1 MGEGVVIV
9 ISTTWMRYGIIEH
22 IKMTWQVIAEAKRPS
37 VVVKSAMKNAS
48 HGNMSSKLSLI
59 LGRCSH
65 WSLQIFRNS
74 FLTFYLPDMY
84 LKLHRIIFLDDDVV
98 VQKDLTGHLEIDM
111 DRKVNGVIETYAA
124 YAWAYGMYF
133 SDPDAWR
140 IEK

>member
-1 MGEGVVIV
+1 MGEGVVIA
-9 ISTTWMRYGIIEH
+9 ISTTWMRY
-22 IKMTWQVIAEAKRPS
+22 AS

-59 LGRCSH
+59 LGH

-98 VQKDLTGHLEIDM
+98 VQKDLSGHSEIDM
-111 DRKVNGVIETYAA
+111 DRKVNGVVETYAA

>member
-1 MGEGVVIV
+1 MGEGVVIA
-9 ISTTWMRYGIIEH
+9 ISTTWMRY
-22 IKMTWQVIAEAKRPS
+22 AS
-37 VVVKSAMKNAS
+37 VVAKSAMKNAS

-98 VQKDLTGHLEIDM
+98 VQKDLTGHWKIDM

-124 YAWAYGMYF
+124 YAWAYRMYF

>member
-1 MGEGVVIV
+1 MGEGVVIA
-9 ISTTWMRYGIIEH
+9 ISTTWMRY
-22 IKMTWQVIAEAKRPS
+22 AS
-37 VVVKSAMKNAS
+37 VVVKSSMKNAS

-59 LGRCSH
+59 LGRC
-65 WSLQIFRNS
+65 RNS

-98 VQKDLTGHLEIDM
+98 VQKDLTGHSEIDM
-111 DRKVNGVIETYAA
+111 DRKVNGVVETYAA